1 MGAMKWAEKVK
12 TIMIISRQ
20 ILYLKITICSR
31 TNKKVI
37 NWWRRVLIVRQLHK
51 YKSNLICDKIWI
63 LWCKS
68 RVRCIQIF
76 LILIIQIQTLL
87 WLFCNHLWFLLHWWN
102 KIAIMKMDL
111 KLIIINKCSKC
122 NKCNKCINIIIRV
135 QYTINHSKLLMT
147 CKWTNLIQIIH
158 LLKMKF
164 KL

>member
-20 ILYLKITICSR
+20 IFYLKITICSR

-87 WLFCNHLWFLLHWWN
+87 WLFYNHLWFLLHWWN

-111 KLIIINKCSKC
+111 MLLIINQCHPC
-122 NKCNKCINIIIRV
+122 NKCNNIIILG
-135 QYTINHSKLLMT
+135 QCTKNNHNKLLMI
-147 CKWTNLIQIIH
+147 CKWTNPIQIIR